1 MNPYAESHWLQWCLE
16 NEGVVSKKITETLTI
31 PLIFLSHLTKCLGKS
46 DIRTSTETLGC
57 P

>member
-1 MNPYAESHWLQWCLE
+1 MDPYAESHWLQWCLE